1 MVIQL
6 MIETT
11 RVSESPEEKIREQEW
26 QGVKHKLQRA
36 VLLPWEPKP
45 VRRGSYFYLFPIHHK
60 EWSV

>member
-26 QGVKHKLQRA
+26 QGVKHKLQR
-36 VLLPWEPKP
+36 
-45 VRRGSYFYLFPIHHK
+45 I
-60 EWSV
+60 